1 MSEPYRIPE
10 EEIYRIARRNV
21 ERKKGAQIHL
31 TVYIIVNMFLCFVWF
46 GGRLYIQMHLALA
59 GVWAVGVIAHFLIA
73 YLFEGGD
80 KWDREAIEKEAD
92 RLRSRIKDEES
103 S

>member
-1 MSEPYRIPE
+1 MNEQYQLPE

-31 TVYIIVNMFLCFVWF
+31 TVYIIVNMFLDLIWL
-46 GGRLYIQMHLALA
+46 GGKLYIQLHIALA
-59 GVWAVGVIAHFLIA
+59 GIWAVGVIVHFLIV
-73 YLFEGGD
+73 YLSDGD
-80 KWDREAIEKEAD
+80 NKWDREAIEQEAEC
-92 RLRSRIKDEES
+92 LRNRFNNPES